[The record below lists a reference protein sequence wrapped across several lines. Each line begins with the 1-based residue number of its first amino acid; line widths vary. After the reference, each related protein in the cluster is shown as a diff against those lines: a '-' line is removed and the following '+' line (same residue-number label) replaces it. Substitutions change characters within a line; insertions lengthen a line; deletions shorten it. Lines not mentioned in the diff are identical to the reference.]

1 MLFDHISIGGGVIGF
16 NSTEKIINHLIG
28 NREVK
33 NQEFNFAII
42 DKKIDNIQG
51 GVAYSTKL
59 SRHGYFNNPIRL
71 SPKYFIEYIKGNKF
85 KKELLSHL
93 NTKAGYVDKI
103 WKKKYFNTLNNSNK
117 IKFDELYLPRASYGI
132 WQKNRIFNLLLNIKK
147 FNNNKKNIKI
157 NLFFFETEVNEIVP
171 QKKTLK
177 LLFNNSNF
185 SEYRIKKSDNG
196 SKLSFFKTKKIKQ
209 KDRCFNSLS
218 CTVGI
223 GLNPPKTYV
232 KKKLKNTNKYIWDF
246 YSEGST
252 DNLINLI
259 KTNIKK
265 NPPSKILRIFFIGY
279 KAGLLESLPELNQLI
294 INNGL
299 KIKLFAISPSLET
312 IQKAE
317 FINKKDYTFKYL
329 IKKI

>member
-117 IKFDELYLPRASYGI
+117 INSMNF
-132 WQKNRIFNLLLNIKK
+132 IFQGLHMV
-147 FNNNKKNIKI
+147 F
-157 NLFFFETEVNEIVP
+157 
-171 QKKTLK
+171 
-177 LLFNNSNF
+177 
-185 SEYRIKKSDNG
+185 G
-196 SKLSFFKTKKIKQ
+196 KKIGY
-209 KDRCFNSLS
+209 L
-218 CTVGI
+218 T
-223 GLNPPKTYV
+223 
-232 KKKLKNTNKYIWDF
+232 F
-246 YSEGST
+246 Y
-252 DNLINLI
+252 
-259 KTNIKK
+259 
-265 NPPSKILRIFFIGY
+265 
-279 KAGLLESLPELNQLI
+279 
-294 INNGL
+294 
-299 KIKLFAISPSLET
+299 
-312 IQKAE
+312 
-317 FINKKDYTFKYL
+317 
-329 IKKI
+329 